1 MDSNIGKQSGKN
13 FFYKYYRIVVI
24 PIVFLVYLSTYYLLN
39 PYKNREQDTLLV
51 LGWTFDVFLLLA
63 YCAILTELS
72 LFVGRSLNYWI
83 SWDQKPIFRAFLQ
96 FLSIIVGNILLNY
109 LFSFLW
115 AYLYSWK
122 PLNESEL
129 VMVWQSNVMAAI
141 LSFFISF
148 IHTGIFL
155 LNRWRVTSEE
165 AAELKVKAS
174 QLQEAVT
181 RSELES
187 LRLQLDPHFVF
198 NNFST
203 LTELIHEDQ
212 NEAASFLENITK
224 VYRYMISNLDKNT
237 ITIKEEIDFLNSYF
251 YLLKKRMGSKIELKM
266 DVNPDHLEFHLPPL
280 TLQLLVENAVKHNVA
295 TESRPLTIFIYS
307 EGNNLIVKNALQM
320 TTGKSLASTGIG
332 QKNIIFRYKILFNRE
347 PVFSETN
354 GFYIV
359 QLPLNI
365 I

>member
-1 MDSNIGKQSGKN
+1 MDSNNRKQSGKN
-13 FFYKYYRIVVI
+13 FFYKYYRVVVI
-24 PIVFLVYLSTYYLLN
+24 PVVFLVYLSTYYLLN
-39 PYKNREQDTLLV
+39 PYKVHEDESQPVTSWIFV
-51 LGWTFDVFLLLA
+51 IFLLLT
-63 YCAILTELS
+63 YCAVLTELS

-83 SWDQKPIFRAFLQ
+83 SWDQKPIFRALLQ
-96 FLSIIVGNILLNY
+96 FLFIIIGNVLLNY
-109 LFSFLW
+109 FFSFLW
-115 AYLYSWK
+115 SYYYSWK

-129 VMVWQSNVMAAI
+129 VMVWQSNLMAAI

-165 AAELKVKAS
+165 AAELKIKAS

-187 LRLQLDPHFVF
+187 LRLQLDPHFIF

-212 NEAASFLENITK
+212 DEAASFLENITR
-224 VYRYMISNLDKNT
+224 VYRYMISNLDKHT
-237 ITIKEEIDFLNSYF
+237 ISVKEEIDFLNSYF

-266 DVNPDHLEFHLPPL
+266 DVNVEHLDFHLPPL
-280 TLQLLVENAVKHNVA
+280 TLQLLVENAVKHNMA

-307 EGNNLIVKNALQM
+307 EGNSLIVKNALQE
-320 TTGKSLASTGIG
+320 TLGKSLVSTGIG
-332 QKNIIFRYKILFNRE
+332 KKNIEFRYEILFNRK
-347 PVFSETN
+347 PVFSVLN

-359 QLPLNI
+359 NLPLI
-365 I
+365 

>member
-24 PIVFLVYLSTYYLLN
+24 PIVFVLYLSSYYLLN
-39 PYKNREQDTLLV
+39 PYQNHEQDSLLV
-51 LGWTFDVFLLLA
+51 IGWTLDVFLLLT
-63 YCAILTELS
+63 YCAILTELT
-72 LFVGRSLNYWI
+72 LFIGRSLNYWI

-96 FLSIIVGNILLNY
+96 FLFIIVGNILLNY

-115 AYLYSWK
+115 SYFYAWK
-122 PLNESEL
+122 PLSESEL
-129 VMVWQSNVMAAI
+129 IIVWQSNIMAVI

-165 AAELKVKAS
+165 AAELKIKAS

-187 LRLQLDPHFVF
+187 LRLQLDPHFIF

-224 VYRYMISNLDKNT
+224 VYRYMISNLDKHT
-237 ITIKEEIDFLNSYF
+237 ISIKEEIDFLNSYY
-251 YLLKKRMGSKIELKM
+251 YLLKKRMGNKIELEM

-280 TLQLLVENAVKHNVA
+280 TLQLLVENAVKHNTA
-295 TESRPLTIFIYS
+295 TQANPLTIFVYS
-307 EGNNLIVKNALQM
+307 EGNNLIVKNALQL
-320 TTGKSLASTGIG
+320 TTGKSLTSTGIG
-332 QKNIIFRYKILFNRE
+332 KKNIEFRYKILFNRKPIFLE
-347 PVFSETN
+347 SD
-354 GFYIV
+354 GFYSVI
-359 QLPLNI
+359 LPLI
-365 I
+365 